1 MFKLD
6 ENFQTK
12 KDPSVGSNKLERG
25 FAEKTLEKD
34 VLGMEDKALELKKRG
49 DARLEEALELCG
61 LETEQIARI
70 KKELKIDEKM
80 RDINIRA
87 NNSLA
92 RAFHFVKK
100 TITVGL
106 AFLAF
111 SGDAMTGQAQ
121 TDGYEKILEEVTMR
135 MKEIA
140 SDSAKE
146 IRRTLQEHIASKE
159 YLDKLAL
166 EFDGDLGM
174 AEDAQKRRL
183 EYLTSTSSEFMS
195 YDDIQIENDFT
206 RQYEEPGMFS
216 HVTGYVGLVSDKD
229 MEKDSDLLLNDLI
242 GKSGLELQYD
252 EELRGTNGAT
262 IDYRNAK
269 NESLG
274 QQTEIAPERGR
285 NAYLTIDGGLQ
296 TYFYGRLK
304 EQLENMGRTAGAGI
318 AMDPD
323 TGEILAMV
331 SLPTFDN
338 NEITRE
344 DLVNPN
350 RPLFNRVVSGLYNP
364 ASTIKPLVAT
374 AALHEG
380 VVDTNKSVYSKG
392 YIEIPNP
399 YHPDQPSRFV
409 DWKAHGWVNVYS
421 ALARSSNIYFYAT
434 GGGFEDIKGL
444 GIERLRSYWHT
455 FGLDEKTGIDMP
467 GEKVGFLPSIEEK
480 EERTKLPWR
489 IGDTYNVSIGQ
500 GDLTTTPIELINY
513 IASISTKGKMYRP
526 FIMKKL
532 VNEKGETIKEQQ
544 PEILRDI
551 SQLAGSM
558 NEVEKGMIETTQKEY
573 GTAKLLKNLPFVVAG
588 KTGSA
593 QVSMKQ
599 KTNAFFTGYGPVGE
613 EKKIVILVLIED
625 AREGGSNSV
634 PVAYDVFRWYYENR
648 ISK

>member
-1 MFKLD
+1 MRRLRDSELFLEESVLD
-6 ENFQTK
+6 DAASRLDCVEMPLSKGAFTLVIAITAIVVTVVFGKVFFLGVNAGTFYKNRAVANVSDITVRPAERGIFFDRNGTPLVKNIPTFRVVLNLSDFLK
-12 KDPSVGSNKLERG
+12 KPMDAQERELNELAQIVVIDKQEMRSWLSTVNLERQSSI
-25 FAEKTLEKD
+25 
-34 VLGMEDKALELKKRG
+34 V
-49 DARLEEALELCG
+49 
-61 LETEQIARI
+61 
-70 KKELKIDEKM
+70 
-80 RDINIRA
+80 
-87 NNSLA
+87 LA
-92 RAFHFVKK
+92 RDL
-100 TITVGL
+100 TIEQVATIKNL
-106 AFLAF
+106 AF
-111 SGDAMTGQAQ
+111 
-121 TDGYEKILEEVTMR
+121 
-135 MKEIA
+135 
-140 SDSAKE
+140 
-146 IRRTLQEHIASKE
+146 
-159 YLDKLAL
+159 
-166 EFDGDLGM
+166 
-174 AEDAQKRRL
+174 
-183 EYLTSTSSEFMS
+183 
-195 YDDIQIENDFT
+195 DDIQIENDFT

-229 MEKDSDLLLNDLI
+229 MAADVDLLLNDLI

-252 EELRGTNGAT
+252 EELRGKNGAT

-274 QQTEIAPERGR
+274 QQTEIAPERGK

-296 TYFYGRLK
+296 TYFYKRLK

-344 DLVNPN
+344 DLINPN

-374 AALHEG
+374 AALKEG

-421 ALARSSNIYFYAT
+421 AIARSSNVYFYAT

-467 GEKVGFLPSIEEK
+467 GEKVGFLPSIKEK
-480 EERTKLPWR
+480 EERTELPWR
-489 IGDTYNVSIGQ
+489 VGDTYNVSIGQ
-500 GDLTTTPIELINY
+500 GDLTVTPIELINY
-513 IASISTKGKMYRP
+513 IASISTRGKMYRP

-532 VNEKGETIKEQQ
+532 VNEKGETVKERQ
-544 PEILRDI
+544 PEVLRDI
-551 SQLAGSM
+551 SQLADSM
-558 NEVEKGMIETTQKEY
+558 NEVEKGMIETTQKGY
-573 GTAKLLKNLPFVVAG
+573 GTAKLLKNLPFIVAG

-599 KTNAFFTGYGPVGE
+599 KTNAFFTGYGPVGGE
-613 EKKIVILVLIED
+613 RKIVVLVLIED

-648 ISK
+648 LQK

>member
-1 MFKLD
+1 MRRQRDSELFLEESVLDDMASSLDCVEIPLARGVFTLVVAAAALMAIMAFGKVFLLGINAGAFYKDRAMANVSDITVKPAERGIFFDRNGTPLVRNIPTFRVVLDLSNFFKKQSEEQNRELD
-6 ENFQTK
+6 ELTRIVGVN
-12 KDPSVGSNKLERG
+12 KDELRVWLSRVDLERQSSM
-25 FAEKTLEKD
+25 
-34 VLGMEDKALELKKRG
+34 V
-49 DARLEEALELCG
+49 
-61 LETEQIARI
+61 IARDLTIGQVAEI
-70 KKELKIDEKM
+70 KNM
-80 RDINIRA
+80 G
-87 NNSLA
+87 
-92 RAFHFVKK
+92 V
-100 TITVGL
+100 
-106 AFLAF
+106 
-111 SGDAMTGQAQ
+111 
-121 TDGYEKILEEVTMR
+121 
-135 MKEIA
+135 
-140 SDSAKE
+140 
-146 IRRTLQEHIASKE
+146 
-159 YLDKLAL
+159 
-166 EFDGDLGM
+166 
-174 AEDAQKRRL
+174 
-183 EYLTSTSSEFMS
+183 
-195 YDDIQIENDFT
+195 DDVHIENDFK

-216 HVTGYVGLVSDKD
+216 HVTGYVGLVSVKD
-229 MEKDSDLLLNDLI
+229 MQSDSDLLLNDLI

-252 EELRGTNGAT
+252 DALRGKNGAL

-274 QQTEIAPERGR
+274 KETEIAPEQGS

-318 AMDPD
+318 VIDPD

-338 NEITRE
+338 NRITAE
-344 DLVNPN
+344 DLTNRD

-374 AALHEG
+374 AALQEG
-380 VVDTNKSVYSKG
+380 VMDTSKSVYSKG

-421 ALARSSNIYFYAT
+421 ALARSSNIYFYAA
-434 GGGFEDIKGL
+434 GGGFEDVKGL

-480 EERTKLPWR
+480 EERTDLPWR

-500 GDLTTTPIELINY
+500 GDLTVTPLELINY
-513 IASISTKGKMYRP
+513 IASISTRGKMYRP
-526 FIMKKL
+526 FVMKKM
-532 VNEKGETIKEQQ
+532 VNEKGDTLNEQR
-544 PEILRDI
+544 PELLRDI
-551 SQLAGSM
+551 SHLAGSM
-558 NEVEKGMIETTQKEY
+558 NEVEKGMIETTQKDY
-573 GTAKLLKNLPFVVAG
+573 GTARLLKGLPFVVAG

-599 KTNAFFTGYGPVGE
+599 KTNAFFTGYGPVGG
-613 EKKIVILVLIED
+613 EKKIVVLVLVED
-625 AREGGSNSV
+625 ALEGGSNAV

-648 ISK
+648 LKK